1 MGLVKYIDLE
11 DNLLTDNIAKFTSII
26 YKKEGR
32 NLDYYLLLRVVELMT
47 KCIEGEFAKIRM
59 DVLRE
64 DIWRMGSE
72 DEKQEQNRRLLLA
85 LEEMEKMTN
94 LSYEVDFPSLKN
106 RSAYYEPLLYFFGRT
121 DISEDISY
129 FININKF
136 PMHYRENNCEKL
148 SALSK
153 EMFAN
158 IKEATVRSIR
168 LDSLADL
175 TKEER
180 AFTVSKDP
188 SDKCAK
194 INSRKKQQI
203 ALRNQA
209 MNGIPESNITAEI
222 GNEITA
228 EKLKKAV
235 RFNDE
240 NNISWVDRVGGSKQ
254 VQNINL

>member
-1 MGLVKYIDLE
+1 MGLVKYIDLK
-11 DNLLTDNIAKFTSII
+11 DSLLTDNRWIFASQVAE
-26 YKKEGR
+26 KEEVHG
-32 NLDYYLLLRVVELMT
+32 LSYPSALRVVELMT
-47 KCIEGEFAKIRM
+47 ECIETESHKIRM
-59 DVLRE
+59 DVLRQ
-64 DIWRMGSE
+64 DLWPMGSE
-72 DEKQEQNRRLLLA
+72 DEKDEQNRRLLLA
-85 LEEMEKMTN
+85 LDEMEKMTN
-94 LSYEVDFPSLKN
+94 LNYEVDFPSLKN
-106 RSAYYEPLLYFFGRT
+106 RCNYYEPLLYFFGRT

-136 PMHYRENNCEKL
+136 PMHYTENNCEKL
-148 SALSK
+148 SALSR
-153 EMFAN
+153 EIFAN

-228 EKLKKAV
+228 EKLKK
-235 RFNDE
+235 
-240 NNISWVDRVGGSKQ
+240 SSKIQ
-254 VQNINL
+254 